1 MNDSGLFSSE
11 IVKRELEEMHRLY
24 ESLVNRASF
33 FEVSSTEDKKEIAKD
48 LDRLIEMQEILYT
61 RVFLSDDEDSRR
73 VKDNF
78 REAAKAA
85 GIPAHMMN
93 ASVFKIAR
101 ESIQQLK
108 KHLEEGG

>member
-24 ESLVNRASF
+24 ESLVGRASF
-33 FEVSSTEDKKEIAKD
+33 FELASTEDKKEIAKD

-78 REAAKAA
+78 RQAAKAA